1 MSVRTRFAPSPTGF
15 LHLGSLRTALYA
27 WLFARSQGGT
37 FILRIEDTDQKREI
51 AGATETIYRALRRAG
66 IDWDEGPDVGG
77 PFGPYIQS
85 ERKALYRPY
94 AEELVERGS
103 AYYCFCPT
111 ERLDTLRKKAESEG
125 KAFKYDKR
133 CLDMRQEEIKARL
146 AAGEPYVIRQNIPP
160 AGVGFFD
167 DEILGRIEVDTDTLD
182 DQVLLKSDGMP
193 TYNFANVVDD
203 HLMGV
208 THILRGSEFVSSTPK
223 YNLLY
228 DAFGWDKP
236 VYIHLPP
243 VMADKNRKLS
253 KRHGDPSF
261 EDLLDEGYLP
271 EAVVNYIALLG
282 WNPGDEREIMS
293 MEELVGAFSL
303 RGISKSPAIFDYDKL
318 RWFNAQYIRALPAA
332 RFRDL
337 ILPYMEKAV
346 DTARIDTLRLAQLLQ
361 PRCETLTEVT
371 EMIGFLAQ
379 MPPFDASLY
388 TNKKMKTTPET
399 SLPVL
404 QALLPVL
411 EAVDCWSES
420 AVRDAVTAFIEAEGL
435 KNGPVLWPL
444 RVALSNSMYTPGG
457 AYEIAGLLGRE
468 EALQRLRG
476 SIAGLLQSVKRAD
489 G

>member
-1 MSVRTRFAPSPTGF
+1 M
-15 LHLGSLRTALYA
+15 
-27 WLFARSQGGT
+27 
-37 FILRIEDTDQKREI
+37 
-51 AGATETIYRALRRAG
+51 
-66 IDWDEGPDVGG
+66 
-77 PFGPYIQS
+77 
-85 ERKALYRPY
+85 
-94 AEELVERGS
+94 
-103 AYYCFCPT
+103 
-111 ERLDTLRKKAESEG
+111 
-125 KAFKYDKR
+125 
-133 CLDMRQEEIKARL
+133 
-146 AAGEPYVIRQNIPP
+146 
-160 AGVGFFD
+160 
-167 DEILGRIEVDTDTLD
+167 
-182 DQVLLKSDGMP
+182 
-193 TYNFANVVDD
+193 
-203 HLMGV
+203 
-208 THILRGSEFVSSTPK
+208 
-223 YNLLY
+223 
-228 DAFGWDKP
+228 
-236 VYIHLPP
+236 
-243 VMADKNRKLS
+243 
-253 KRHGDPSF
+253 
-261 EDLLDEGYLP
+261 
-271 EAVVNYIALLG
+271 NYIALLG

-476 SIAGLLQSVKRAD
+476 SIAGLLQA
-489 G
+489 